1 MSNSDT
7 EINAGLMRRLL
18 ALLYD
23 SILIIGIYMSYVI
36 LVTYLNGSALESQ
49 LEILFLQFSFIIFI
63 FLFYCYFWKFNNG
76 QTLGMQVWKIKL
88 VSSGDEEININKM
101 VLRCALSMIFSLV
114 FLSNFIFIIFN
125 KERKTLGDYFSKTK
139 LLKVY

>member
-88 VSSGDEEININKM
+88 VSSGNEEININKM

-139 LLKVY
+139 LRKPI

>member
-7 EINAGLMRRLL
+7 ETRASLIRRLL

-36 LVTYLNGSALESQ
+36 LITYLNGSALESQ
-49 LEILFLQFSFIIFI
+49 VEKLFLQFSFI

-88 VSSGDEEININKM
+88 FSSEHKEISI
-101 VLRCALSMIFSLV
+101 LRMIYRCFLSLFFSLL
-114 FLSNFIFIIFN
+114 FLSNFAFIIFN
-125 KERKTLGDYFSKTK
+125 RERKTLGDYFSKTQ
-139 LLKVY
+139 LLRIY

>member
-7 EINAGLMRRLL
+7 ETRASLLRRLL

-36 LVTYLNGSALESQ
+36 LITYLNGSALESQ
-49 LEILFLQFSFIIFI
+49 VEKLFLQFSFIFFI

-88 VSSGDEEININKM
+88 FSSENENISI
-101 VLRCALSMIFSLV
+101 LRMIYRCFLSLFFSLL

-125 KERKTLGDYFSKTK
+125 RERKTLGDYFSKTK
-139 LLKVY
+139 LLRIY

>member
-7 EINAGLMRRLL
+7 ETRASLLRRLL

-36 LVTYLNGSALESQ
+36 LITYLNGSALESQ
-49 LEILFLQFSFIIFI
+49 VEKLFLQFSFIFFI

-88 VSSGDEEININKM
+88 FSSENENISI
-101 VLRCALSMIFSLV
+101 LRMIYRCFLSLFFSLL

-125 KERKTLGDYFSKTK
+125 RERKTLGDYFSKTQ
-139 LLKVY
+139 LLRIY

>member
-7 EINAGLMRRLL
+7 EIYAGLMRRLL

-88 VSSGDEEININKM
+88 VSSDNEEININKM

>member
-7 EINAGLMRRLL
+7 EINAGLIRRLL

-88 VSSGDEEININKM
+88 VSSGNEEININKM

>member
-7 EINAGLMRRLL
+7 EIRASLLRRLL

-36 LVTYLNGSALESQ
+36 LITYLNGSALESQ
-49 LEILFLQFSFIIFI
+49 VEKLFLQFSFIFFI

-88 VSSGDEEININKM
+88 FSSEHKKISI
-101 VLRCALSMIFSLV
+101 LRMIYRCFLSLFFSLL
-114 FLSNFIFIIFN
+114 FLSNFAFIIFN
-125 KERKTLGDYFSKTK
+125 RERKTLGDYFSKTK
-139 LLKVY
+139 LLRIY

>member
-88 VSSGDEEININKM
+88 VSSGNEEININKM

-114 FLSNFIFIIFN
+114 FLSNFIFVIFN

>member
-7 EINAGLMRRLL
+7 ETRASLIRRLL

-36 LVTYLNGSALESQ
+36 LITYLNGSALESQ
-49 LEILFLQFSFIIFI
+49 VEKLFLQFSFIFFI

-88 VSSGDEEININKM
+88 FSSDNEKVSVIKM
-101 VLRCALSMIFSLV
+101 ILRCFLSLIFSLL
-114 FLSNFIFIIFN
+114 FLSNFVFILFN
-125 KERKTLGDYFSKTK
+125 EERLTLGDYLSKTK
-139 LLKVY
+139 LLRTY

>member
-7 EINAGLMRRLL
+7 EINAGLIRRLL

-88 VSSGDEEININKM
+88 VSSGNEEININKM
-101 VLRCALSMIFSLV
+101 VLRCALSIIFSLV

>member
-7 EINAGLMRRLL
+7 ETRASLLRRLL

-36 LVTYLNGSALESQ
+36 LITYLNGSALESQ
-49 LEILFLQFSFIIFI
+49 VEKLFLQFSFIFFI

-88 VSSGDEEININKM
+88 FSSENENISI
-101 VLRCALSMIFSLV
+101 LRMIYRCFLSLFFSLL

-125 KERKTLGDYFSKTK
+125 RERKTLGDYFSKTK
-139 LLKVY
+139 LLRVY

>member
-88 VSSGDEEININKM
+88 VSSGNEEININKM

-125 KERKTLGDYFSKTK
+125 KERKTLGDYFSNTK

>member
-7 EINAGLMRRLL
+7 ETRASLLRRLL

-36 LVTYLNGSALESQ
+36 LITYLNGSALESQ
-49 LEILFLQFSFIIFI
+49 VEKLFLQFSFIFFI

-88 VSSGDEEININKM
+88 FSSENENISI
-101 VLRCALSMIFSLV
+101 LRMIYRCFLSLFFSLL

-125 KERKTLGDYFSKTK
+125 RERKTLGDYFSKTR
-139 LLKVY
+139 LLRVY

>member
-88 VSSGDEEININKM
+88 VSSGNEEININKM
-101 VLRCALSMIFSLV
+101 VLRCALSMIFSLF

>member
-49 LEILFLQFSFIIFI
+49 IEILFLQFSFIIFI

-88 VSSGDEEININKM
+88 VSSGNEEININKM
-101 VLRCALSMIFSLV
+101 ILRCALSMIFSLV

>member
-88 VSSGDEEININKM
+88 VSSGNEEININKM

-125 KERKTLGDYFSKTK
+125 NEKKTLGDYFSKTK

>member
-88 VSSGDEEININKM
+88 VSSGNEEININKM

-139 LLKVY
+139 LLIVY

>member
-7 EINAGLMRRLL
+7 EINAGLIRRLL

-88 VSSGDEEININKM
+88 VSSSNEEININKM

>member
-7 EINAGLMRRLL
+7 ETRASLIRRLL

-36 LVTYLNGSALESQ
+36 LITYLNGSALESQ
-49 LEILFLQFSFIIFI
+49 VEKLFLQFSFIFFI

-88 VSSGDEEININKM
+88 FSSENENISI
-101 VLRCALSMIFSLV
+101 LRMIYRCFLSLFFSLL

-125 KERKTLGDYFSKTK
+125 RERKTLGDYFSKTK
-139 LLKVY
+139 LLRIY

>member
-7 EINAGLMRRLL
+7 EIRASLLRRLL

-36 LVTYLNGSALESQ
+36 LITYLNGSALESQ
-49 LEILFLQFSFIIFI
+49 VEKLFLQFSFIFFI

-88 VSSGDEEININKM
+88 FSSENENISI
-101 VLRCALSMIFSLV
+101 LRMIYRCFLSLFFSLL

-125 KERKTLGDYFSKTK
+125 RERKTLGDYFSKTK
-139 LLKVY
+139 LLRIY

>member
-7 EINAGLMRRLL
+7 ETRASLLRRLL

-36 LVTYLNGSALESQ
+36 LITYLNGSALESQ
-49 LEILFLQFSFIIFI
+49 VEKLFLQFSFIFFI

-88 VSSGDEEININKM
+88 FSSENEKISI
-101 VLRCALSMIFSLV
+101 LRMIYRCFLSLFFSLL

-125 KERKTLGDYFSKTK
+125 RERKTLGDYFSKTK
-139 LLKVY
+139 LLRVY

>member
-7 EINAGLMRRLL
+7 ETRASLLRRLL

-36 LVTYLNGSALESQ
+36 LITYLNGSALESQ
-49 LEILFLQFSFIIFI
+49 VEKLFLQFSFIFFI

-88 VSSGDEEININKM
+88 FSSESDNISI
-101 VLRCALSMIFSLV
+101 LRMIYRCFLSLFFSLL

-125 KERKTLGDYFSKTK
+125 RERKTLGDYFSKTK
-139 LLKVY
+139 LLRVY

>member
-49 LEILFLQFSFIIFI
+49 LEILFLQFSFVIFI

-88 VSSGDEEININKM
+88 VSLGNEEININKM

-139 LLKVY
+139 LLRVY

>member
-88 VSSGDEEININKM
+88 VSSGNEEININKM

>member
-23 SILIIGIYMSYVI
+23 GILIIGIYMSYVI

-49 LEILFLQFSFIIFI
+49 IEILFLQFSFIIFI

-88 VSSGDEEININKM
+88 VSSGNEEININKM

>member
-7 EINAGLMRRLL
+7 EINAGLIRRLL

-49 LEILFLQFSFIIFI
+49 LEILFLQFSFIILI

-88 VSSGDEEININKM
+88 VSSGNEEININKM
-101 VLRCALSMIFSLV
+101 VLRCALSMIFSLF

>member
-88 VSSGDEEININKM
+88 VSSGNKEININKM

>member
-7 EINAGLMRRLL
+7 EINAGLIRRLL

-23 SILIIGIYMSYVI
+23 SFLIIGIYMSYVI

-88 VSSGDEEININKM
+88 VSSGNEEININKM

>member
-88 VSSGDEEININKM
+88 VSLGNEEININKM

-125 KERKTLGDYFSKTK
+125 KERKTLGDYFSETK

>member
-49 LEILFLQFSFIIFI
+49 LEILFLQFSFVFFI

-88 VSSGDEEININKM
+88 VSSGNEEININKM

>member
-7 EINAGLMRRLL
+7 EIYAGLMRRLL

-49 LEILFLQFSFIIFI
+49 IEILFLQFSFIIFI

-88 VSSGDEEININKM
+88 VSSGNEEININKM

-139 LLKVY
+139 LLRVY

>member
-49 LEILFLQFSFIIFI
+49 IEILFLQFSFIIFI

-88 VSSGDEEININKM
+88 VSSGNEEININKM

>member
-88 VSSGDEEININKM
+88 VSSGNEEININKM

-139 LLKVY
+139 LLRVY